1 MNNALEEYSKIKFTK
16 EEWDSINNTVYQYGE
31 TLRILR
37 EALRACG
44 VKVRKEIN
52 EHE

>member
-1 MNNALEEYSKIKFTK
+1 MSSTLEEYSKVKFTK
-16 EEWDSINNTVYQYGE
+16 EEWDSINNTVCQYGE
-31 TLRILR
+31 TLRLLR